1 MAYPAAPTYP
11 APGGGSGGGGGG
23 SVDPVE
29 PPSPTSE
36 NVAAGGTLSAKTFGS
51 FTDSGGRI
59 ASYVATVTNAAG
71 STSWG
76 GSGLG
81 AYTAS
86 GASDGSAG
94 TLSLTARDAAGDDL
108 ATAVHTFRRA
118 LAPGEGWV
126 QTLDL
131 DVTAMTSTSL
141 SAGSTTVDGRVIQT
155 DAAETVGG
163 GSGLTAGAAQDVLV
177 EVSDAFTDRDR
188 ARMVILKITIPAGI
202 GGSGTGHA
210 VRGRLYGG
218 TGINTLGASPSC
230 QSRYYQNSG
239 NMRVQAQYQ
248 VRPPEQ
254 TGSFTSS
261 SSYDHSGDGSVT
273 TWYTRIVMLR
283 GTYYVSIHKTL
294 VAATPASL
302 DAIMDTSADT
312 IVCGINSYQTIGDSS
327 PFFPAQTYVGH
338 FNQSSS
344 TLGVLEQVVCYVFQ

>member
-11 APGGGSGGGGGG
+11 APGGGSGGGGG

-29 PPSPTSE
+29 PPSPTSQ
-36 NVAAGGTLSAKTFGS
+36 NVAAGGSLAAVTFGS
-51 FTDSGGRI
+51 FSDAGGRI
-59 ASYVATVTNAAG
+59 ASYSAAVTNSAG
-71 STSWG
+71 STSFS

-126 QTLDL
+126 ETLDL
-131 DVTAMTSTSL
+131 DVTAMTATSL

-155 DAAETVGG
+155 DASETVGPA
-163 GSGLTAGAAQDVLV
+163 GLTASAGNDVLM

-302 DAIMDTSADT
+302 DAVMDTSADT

-338 FNQSSS
+338 FNQNAS

>member
-11 APGGGSGGGGGG
+11 APGGGSGGGGG

-59 ASYVATVTNAAG
+59 ASYVATVTNASG
-71 STSWG
+71 STSWS

-94 TLSLTARDAAGDDL
+94 TLSLTARDASGDDL
-108 ATAVHTFRRA
+108 ATAVHTFQRA
-118 LAPGEGWV
+118 AAPGETWV
-126 QTLDL
+126 QTLNL

-163 GSGLTAGAAQDVLV
+163 GSGLTASATQDVLM
-177 EVSDAFTDRDR
+177 EVSDAFTEQDR
-188 ARMVILKITIPAGI
+188 ARMVILKITIPGGI
-202 GGSGTGHA
+202 GGSGTSHA
-210 VRGRLYGG
+210 IRGRFYAGG
-218 TGINTLGASPSC
+218 LNSLGQSPSA
-230 QSRYYQNSG
+230 QTRYFVNGS
-239 NMRVQAQYQ
+239 NMRLQAQYQ
-248 VRPPEQ
+248 ARPPSG

-261 SSYDHSGDGSVT
+261 ASYDHAGESTTT
-273 TWYTRIVMLR
+273 TWYSRIVMLR
-283 GTYYVSIHKTL
+283 GTYYLSIHKTL
-294 VAATPASL
+294 SDATPSSL

-312 IVCGINSYQTIGDSS
+312 IVCGINSYTSIGDSS
-327 PFFPAQTYVGH
+327 PFFPAQTYVGLY
-338 FNQSSS
+338 NQNAS

>member
-11 APGGGSGGGGGG
+11 APGGGSGGGGG

-29 PPSPTSE
+29 PPSPTSQ
-36 NVAAGGTLSAKTFGS
+36 NVAAGGSLAAVTFGS
-51 FTDSGGRI
+51 FSDAGGRI
-59 ASYVATVTNAAG
+59 ASYAAAVTNSAG
-71 STSWG
+71 STSWS

-118 LAPGEGWV
+118 AAPGETWV
-126 QTLDL
+126 QTLNL
-131 DVTAMTSTSL
+131 DVTAMTATSL

-155 DAAETVGG
+155 DAAETVGPA
-163 GSGLTAGAAQDVLV
+163 GLTASPTNDVLV
-177 EVSDAFTDRDR
+177 EVSDAFTEQDR
-188 ARMVILKITIPAGI
+188 ARMVILKISVPGGI
-202 GGSGTGHA
+202 GGTRTGHA
-210 VRGRLYGG
+210 IRGRLYAGG
-218 TGINTLGASPSC
+218 LSSLGSAPSC
-230 QSRYYQNSG
+230 QSRYYKNG
-239 NMRVQAQYQ
+239 DNMRLQAQYQ
-248 VRPPEQ
+248 HRPSG

-261 SSYDHSGDGSVT
+261 SSFDHADDGDVT

-283 GTYYVSIHKTL
+283 GTFYVSIHKTL

-338 FNQSSS
+338 FNQNAN

>member
-29 PPSPTSE
+29 PPSPTSQ
-36 NVAAGGTLSAKTFGS
+36 NVAAGGSLAAVTFGS
-51 FTDSGGRI
+51 FSDAGGRI
-59 ASYVATVTNAAG
+59 ASYAATVTNSAG
-71 STSWG
+71 STSFS

-118 LAPGEGWV
+118 AAPGETWV

-155 DAAETVGG
+155 DASETVGG
-163 GSGLTAGAAQDVLV
+163 GSGLTASATQDVLM
-177 EVSDAFTDRDR
+177 EVSDAFTEQDR

-210 VRGRLYGG
+210 VRGRLYAGG
-218 TGINTLGASPSC
+218 LQTLGITPSC
-230 QSRYYQNSG
+230 QSRYYQNSS
-239 NMRVQAQYQ
+239 NMRFQAQYQ
-248 VRPPEQ
+248 ARPSGS
-254 TGSFTSS
+254 GSFTSS
-261 SSYDHSGDGSVT
+261 SSFDHTGDGSVT

-302 DAIMDTSADT
+302 DAVMDTSADT

-327 PFFPAQTYVGH
+327 PFFPAQTYVGLY
-338 FNQSSS
+338 NQSAS